1 MVSIQVVPTDEMTL
15 SRCSKLEIRRNRLKA
30 AREKI
35 KSNLTTKIWLYGP
48 PDETKELACRLS
60 LIADI
65 GSAADCATG
74 DDPLVCCEVEAVL
87 DDGLTGQLISAAALL
102 TAVAEEIGGG
112 VAEHLEAAIEHIT
125 RAANILAA
133 EGEAGQHPPSNH

>member
-1 MVSIQVVPTDEMTL
+1 MAE
-15 SRCSKLEIRRNRLKA
+15 
-30 AREKI
+30 
-35 KSNLTTKIWLYGP
+35 NLTTKIYLVGP

-60 LIADI
+60 LIADV
-65 GSAADCATG
+65 GNVGCTNTG
-74 DDPLVCCEVEAVL
+74 DDSLVCREVEAL
-87 DDGLTGQLISAAALL
+87 PDDGLAGRLTSAAVLL

-125 RAANILAA
+125 RAANILAT